1 MSDKF
6 EEILSRLSDHYVGH
20 QVMYKSILEAMER
33 LVSNLQGDQLEER
46 VHGAVETYL
55 PDNLPEGVDD
65 SIKLHLKEFTKE
77 ELQELRDDSEQ
88 ANGRSYEAFKLLNQ
102 KLVVIERTLDHLG
115 EMSEKLAEFEKVL
128 DKLSKPMAY
137 KRIGSLE
144 EQGLSLGSKVDEIE
158 DQLRRRNELFHSMLC
173 RMENHWA
180 EKRIKSL
187 EDKVTLLEETSDGY
201 EIRIKML
208 EKLVERM
215 NTKLSNSIRTGILK
229 GE

>member
-158 DQLRRRNELFHSMLC
+158 DQLRRRNELFHSRLC

-201 EIRIKML
+201 EIRIKM
-208 EKLVERM
+208 
-215 NTKLSNSIRTGILK
+215 
-229 GE
+229 